1 MLQDCIKNF
10 PNFSKRNGSLSV
22 EEVTLDI
29 GDEKE
34 NSVNVTERLKISHC
48 FRKAF
53 AASIFLLASSMAQVA
68 LAQRDSLI
76 LKNGDVMVGEIK
88 DLDKGVATMETSY
101 SDSDFKIEW
110 KGVKE
115 IYTTSYFLI
124 TLSSG
129 ERHNGKISST
139 GTGKLKIVTQENSSV
154 EVDPIEIVFLKS
166 VKPGFWQKFK
176 ATIDVSLSN
185 TKANNLK
192 QASVHSMVGYL
203 SERWS
208 ADATYNTL
216 FSSQDSIES
225 TSRTDGGINYRYYL
239 QKDWFLNASVSF
251 LSNSEQ
257 KLKIRANEKVGVGKY
272 VIHSND
278 TYWAF
283 LGGIAYNHEEY
294 STEDPVRKTWEGF
307 FGSELNIYDIG
318 DLSLFT
324 KLIVSPSFTESG
336 RWRTDFSFDSKYDLP
351 LDFYIRL
358 GYTLNFDNRPVEG
371 GAQTDYIIT
380 GGFGWEW

>member
-1 MLQDCIKNF
+1 MVISERIKLPKGQRGNRYF
-10 PNFSKRNGSLSV
+10 CFLFL
-22 EEVTLDI
+22 TLYI
-29 GDEKE
+29 VQG
-34 NSVNVTERLKISHC
+34 
-48 FRKAF
+48 AY
-53 AASIFLLASSMAQVA
+53 
-68 LAQRDSLI
+68 AQRDSLI
-76 LKNGDVMVGEIK
+76 MKNGDVIVGEIK
-88 DLDKGVATMETSY
+88 EMDKGVATMETSY
-101 SDSDFKIEW
+101 SDTDFKIEW
-110 KGVKE
+110 KGLKE
-115 IYTTSYFLI
+115 IYTTSFFLI

-129 ERHNGKISST
+129 DRHNGKISST
-139 GTGKLKIVTQENSSV
+139 GNGKLRIVTQENDQV
-154 EVDPIEIVFLKS
+154 EVDAIEIVFLKS

-176 ATIDVSLSN
+176 ATIDVSLSQ

-192 QASVHSMVGYL
+192 QASVHSMIGYL

-239 QKDWFLNASVSF
+239 QEDWFLTASVSF

-257 KLKIRANEKVGVGKY
+257 KLKIRANEKVGLGKY

-283 LGGIAYNHEEY
+283 MGGIAYNHEEY

-307 FGSELNIYDIG
+307 FGSELNLYDIG
-318 DLSLFT
+318 DLNLFT

-336 RWRTDFSFDSKYDLP
+336 RWRTDFSFDAKYDLP

-371 GAQTDYIIT
+371 GAQTDYIVN
-380 GGFGWEW
+380 GGFGWEWK